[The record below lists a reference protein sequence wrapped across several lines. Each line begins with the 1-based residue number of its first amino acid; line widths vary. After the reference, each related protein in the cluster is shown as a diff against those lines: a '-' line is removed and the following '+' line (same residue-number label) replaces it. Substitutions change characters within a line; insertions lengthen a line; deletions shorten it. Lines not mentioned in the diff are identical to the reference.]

1 MKLSKYVLKIP
12 YKSHIILYNTI
23 NDMIVVCSI
32 KDFFTKSS
40 KKLLVSNGFYEKDT
54 ILLEK

>member
-23 NDMIVVCSI
+23 NDSVCI
-32 KDFFTKSS
+32 IRKGV
-40 KKLLVSNGFYEKDT
+40 L
-54 ILLEK
+54 